1 MLYEVNWSIIFMLV
15 GIANNVPVDWD
26 NIQIVETNWRGRK
39 MLVISEEQIFVVLGF
54 KVEEERAKKRKRS
67 HN

>member
-1 MLYEVNWSIIFMLV
+1 
-15 GIANNVPVDWD
+15 
-26 NIQIVETNWRGRK
+26 